1 MYTQN
6 TYTCIHNTHTHTH
19 THMVFSFSKAWST
32 GLTQTRVG
40 QLGRHDRYSISMPV
54 RKAALR
60 QGLVTGSHLI
70 CLHISLSVS
79 FSLNLLS
86 HLHLSPFT
94 PLSFPLSTIPQLHL
108 YYWLTCI
115 FQTLPSPSLPI
126 FFLWSSLSHRHP
138 LTLSQS
144 HTHRHLLS
152 YGGLGYDSVQGRAPC
167 PTQVKYHQK

>member
-6 TYTCIHNTHTHTH
+6 TYTCIHNTHTH

-60 QGLVTGSHLI
+60 QVLVTGSHLI

-115 FQTLPSPSLPI
+115 FQTLPSPPP
-126 FFLWSSLSHRHP
+126 LSP
-138 LTLSQS
+138 
-144 HTHRHLLS
+144 HLLS
-152 YGGLGYDSVQGRAPC
+152 LELSFPQAP
-167 PTQVKYHQK
+167 PYTVTVTHTQTPSLLWWSGV